1 MPSSAAAAADGGD
14 IEEVDRL
21 KKRIRTLEMEETKLN
36 QHMERV
42 IRGIEANEA
51 YLVGMV
57 LRIMEKG
64 PEDETAE
71 DDCDVGFHLQRKI
84 IFRPIAGVVYPSK
97 LKPGDLI
104 GVDSTSNE
112 HYCGIG
118 GLEKQIE
125 ELVEAVVLPIIHK
138 NCFQR
143 LGIHP
148 PKGVLLYGPP
158 GTGKT
163 LVAHAFASQT
173 NATFLKLTGP
183 QLAVIIFRPIAG
195 VVYPS
200 KLKPGDLI
208 GVDSTSNEHYCGI
221 GGLEK
226 QIEELVEAVVLPIIH
241 KNCFQRL
248 GIHPPKGVLL
258 YGPPGTGKTLV
269 AHAFASQTNATF
281 LKLTGPQLAV
291 KLIGEGA
298 RLVRDAFQL
307 AKEKAPCIIFIDE
320 IDAIG
325 SNHFDSGDREVQQT
339 IVELLNQLDGV
350 GSYESIKVI
359 AATNRPEVL
368 DPAFLRSGRLD
379 QKIEFP
385 HPSEQARVRILEIH
399 SRKMDKNPDVNFE
412 ELACC
417 TDDFNGAQLK
427 AVCFEASMLAFHR
440 DATEVRH
447 EDFVRAIA
455 QVKDGNY

>member
-183 QLAVIIFRPIAG
+183 QLAV
-195 VVYPS
+195 
-200 KLKPGDLI
+200 
-208 GVDSTSNEHYCGI
+208 
-221 GGLEK
+221 
-226 QIEELVEAVVLPIIH
+226 
-241 KNCFQRL
+241 
-248 GIHPPKGVLL
+248 
-258 YGPPGTGKTLV
+258 
-269 AHAFASQTNATF
+269 
-281 LKLTGPQLAV
+281 

-325 SNHFDSGDREVQQT
+325 SKHFDSGDREVQQT

>member
-1 MPSSAAAAADGGD
+1 
-14 IEEVDRL
+14 
-21 KKRIRTLEMEETKLN
+21 
-36 QHMERV
+36 MERV
-42 IRGIEANEA
+42 IQGIEANEA

-57 LRIMEKG
+57 LR
-64 PEDETAE
+64 
-71 DDCDVGFHLQRKI
+71 
-84 IFRPIAGVVYPSK
+84 
-97 LKPGDLI
+97 
-104 GVDSTSNE
+104 
-112 HYCGIG
+112 
-118 GLEKQIE
+118 
-125 ELVEAVVLPIIHK
+125 
-138 NCFQR
+138 
-143 LGIHP
+143 
-148 PKGVLLYGPP
+148 
-158 GTGKT
+158 
-163 LVAHAFASQT
+163 
-173 NATFLKLTGP
+173 
-183 QLAVIIFRPIAG
+183 IIFRPIAG

-325 SNHFDSGDREVQQT
+325 SKHFDSGDREVQQT